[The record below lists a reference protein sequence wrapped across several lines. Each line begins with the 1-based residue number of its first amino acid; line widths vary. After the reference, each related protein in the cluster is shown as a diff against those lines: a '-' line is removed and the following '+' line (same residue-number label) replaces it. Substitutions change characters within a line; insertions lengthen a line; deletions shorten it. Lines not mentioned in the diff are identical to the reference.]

1 MTELQSLVTAG
12 EVERETLQQE
22 KRELEDN
29 MESLQ
34 REKQEIKSSLTNI
47 EGTHYEQVCVC
58 VFIIEIIS

>member
-1 MTELQSLVTAG
+1 MTAG

>member
-47 EGTHYEQVCVC
+47 EGTHYKQVC

>member
-1 MTELQSLVTAG
+1 MSKVTELQSLVTAG

-34 REKQEIKSSLTNI
+34 REKQEIKSALTNI
-47 EGTHYEQVCVC
+47 EGIHYEQVYVC
-58 VFIIEIIS
+58 VYY